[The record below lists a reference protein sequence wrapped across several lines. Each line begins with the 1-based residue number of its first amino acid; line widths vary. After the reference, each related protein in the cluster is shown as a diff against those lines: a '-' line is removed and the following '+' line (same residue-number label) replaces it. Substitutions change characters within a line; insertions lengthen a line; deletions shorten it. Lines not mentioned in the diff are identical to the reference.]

1 MQIIKNLPFFNVVAN
16 GVASLTLPLGMTYE
30 RIILE
35 LGNGAGG
42 AFTKA
47 MITDLKAKIN
57 GKVIWQTTGPKLDAL
72 NSYRGLTTDAT
83 HLVMDFTELFA
94 RDEVGQSLGA
104 IGTAKGVGTFTL
116 EVTITGATAPTLES
130 WSVLSGPKELGVI
143 SKLLSY
149 NVTLGAA
156 GKFPIQLPYGKE
168 GGSIIK
174 RVGFFHANMTELEV
188 KKNGLVIH
196 ETKTAINEFYQKENK
211 RVPQA
216 GLYVADFIV
225 DNNQSGMLITADA
238 LSMQWNATVS
248 AADVITVQVEYLD
261 VLGNL

>member
-1 MQIIKNLPFFNVVAN
+1 MQILKNLPFFNVVAT
-16 GVASLTLPLGMTYE
+16 GVASLSLPLGMTYE
-30 RIILE
+30 RIILA
-35 LGNGAGG
+35 LGGT

-57 GKVIWQTTGPKLDAL
+57 GKVIWQTTGAKLDSL
-72 NSYRGLTTDAT
+72 NKYRGLATDAT
-83 HLVMDFTELFA
+83 HLVMDFTEIFA

-104 IGTAKGVGTFTL
+104 IGTAEGVGTFTL
-116 EVTITGATAPTLES
+116 EVTITGATSPTLES
-130 WSVLSGPKELGVI
+130 WSVLSGPKKLGVI
-143 SKLLSY
+143 NKLLTY
-149 NVTLGAA
+149 NQTIGAE
-156 GKFPIQLPYGKE
+156 GKFPIQLPYGKD

-196 ETKTAINEFYQKENK
+196 DTTKAINEYWQTENQKA
-211 RVPQA
+211 PQA

-225 DNNQSGMLITADA
+225 DNNQSGMLVTADA
-238 LSMQWNATVS
+238 QSMQWNVTTS

-261 VLGNL
+261 LLGNL

>member
-1 MQIIKNLPFFNVVAN
+1 MQVLKNLPFFNVVET
-16 GVASLTLPLGMTYE
+16 GVASLSLPLGMTYE

-35 LGNGAGG
+35 LGGT

-57 GKVIWQTTGPKLDAL
+57 GKVVWQTTGSRLDAL
-72 NSYRGLTTDAT
+72 NKFRGLATDAN
-83 HLVMDFTELFA
+83 HLVLDFTEIFA

-104 IGTAKGVGTFTL
+104 IGTAQGVSTFTL

-130 WSVLSGPKELGVI
+130 WSILSGPKNLGVI
-143 SKLLSY
+143 AKLLSY
-149 NVTLGAA
+149 NVTIGAA
-156 GKFPIQLPYGKE
+156 GKFPVQLPYGKQ

-174 RVGFFHANMTELEV
+174 RVGFFHANMTDLEV

-196 ETKTAINEFYQKENK
+196 DTKKVINEYFQTENK
-211 RVPQA
+211 RSPQA

-225 DNNQSGMLITADA
+225 DNNQSGMLVTADA
-238 LSMQWNATVS
+238 QSMEWNVTVS

-261 VLGNL
+261 LLNNL

>member
-1 MQIIKNLPFFNVVAN
+1 MQILKNLPFFNVVAT
-16 GVASLTLPLGMTYE
+16 GVASLSLPLGMTYE
-30 RIILE
+30 RIILA
-35 LGNGAGG
+35 LGGT

-57 GKVIWQTTGPKLDAL
+57 GKVIWQTTGAKLDSL
-72 NSYRGLTTDAT
+72 NKYRGLATDAT
-83 HLVMDFTELFA
+83 HLVMDFTEIFA

-104 IGTAKGVGTFTL
+104 IGTAEGVGTFTL

-130 WSVLSGPKELGVI
+130 WSVLSGPKKLGVI
-143 SKLLSY
+143 NKLLTY
-149 NVTLGAA
+149 NQTIGAA
-156 GKFPIQLPYGKE
+156 GKFPIQLPYGKD

-196 ETKTAINEFYQKENK
+196 DTTKAINEYWQTENQKA
-211 RVPQA
+211 PQA

-225 DNNQSGMLITADA
+225 DNNQSGMLVTADA
-238 LSMQWNATVS
+238 QSMQWNVTTS

-261 VLGNL
+261 LLGNL

>member
-1 MQIIKNLPFFNVVAN
+1 MQILKNLPFFNVVAT
-16 GVASLTLPLGMTYE
+16 GVASLSLPLGMTYE

-35 LGNGAGG
+35 LGGT

-47 MITDLKAKIN
+47 MITDLKAKLN
-57 GKVIWQTTGPKLDAL
+57 GKVIWQTTGAKLDLL
-72 NSYRGLTTDAT
+72 NKFRGLATDAS
-83 HLVMDFTELFA
+83 HLVMDFTEIFA

-104 IGTAKGVGTFTL
+104 IGTADGVGSFTL

-130 WSVLSGPKELGVI
+130 WSVLSGPKKLSVI
-143 SKLLSY
+143 NKLLSY

-156 GKFPIQLPYGKE
+156 GKFPIQLPYGNQ

-174 RVGFFHANMTELEV
+174 RVGFFNSYMTELEV

-196 ETKTAINEFYQKENK
+196 DTKKVINEYFQTENR

-225 DNNQSGMLITADA
+225 DNNQSGMLVTADA
-238 LSMQWNATVS
+238 QSMQWNATVS
-248 AADVITVQVEYLD
+248 QADVITVQVEYLD
-261 VLGNL
+261 LLNNL

>member
-1 MQIIKNLPFFNVVAN
+1 MQIVKNLPFFNVVAT
-16 GVASLTLPLGMTYE
+16 GVASLSLPLGMTFE

-35 LGNGAGG
+35 LGGT

-72 NSYRGLTTDAT
+72 NLYRGLATDAT
-83 HLVMDFTELFA
+83 HLVLDFTEIFA

-104 IGTAKGVGTFTL
+104 IGTAEGVGNFTL

-130 WSVLSGPKELGVI
+130 WSVLSGPKKLGVI
-143 SKLLSY
+143 NKLLSY
-149 NVTLGAA
+149 NVNLGAA
-156 GKFPIQLPYGKE
+156 GKFPVQLPYGSQ

-174 RVGFFHANMTELEV
+174 RVGFFNANMTELEV
-188 KKNGLVIH
+188 KKNGLVIFDA
-196 ETKTAINEFYQKENK
+196 KKAINEYWQKENK
-211 RVPQA
+211 KTPQA
-216 GLYVADFIV
+216 GLFVADFVV
-225 DNNQSGMLITADA
+225 DNNQSGMLVTADA
-238 LSMQWNATVS
+238 RSMEWNVTVS

-261 VLGNL
+261 LLGNL

>member
-1 MQIIKNLPFFNVVAN
+1 MQILKNLPFFNVVAT
-16 GVASLTLPLGMTYE
+16 GVASLSLPLGMTYE

-35 LGNGAGG
+35 LGGT

-57 GKVIWQTTGPKLDAL
+57 GKVIWQTTGSKLDL
-72 NSYRGLTTDAT
+72 MNKYRGLATDAT
-83 HLVMDFTELFA
+83 HLVMDFTEIFA

-104 IGTAKGVGTFTL
+104 IGTAQGVSTFTL

-130 WSVLSGPKELGVI
+130 WSVLSGPKNLGVI
-143 SKLLSY
+143 NKLLSY
-149 NVTLGAA
+149 NVTIGAA
-156 GKFPIQLPYGKE
+156 GKFPIQLPYGKQ

-174 RVGFFHANMTELEV
+174 RVNFFHANMTDLEV

-196 ETKTAINEFYQKENK
+196 DTKKAINEYFQTENK
-211 RVPQA
+211 RAPQA

-225 DNNQSGMLITADA
+225 DNNQSGMLVTADA
-238 LSMQWNATVS
+238 QSMEWNATVS

-261 VLGNL
+261 LLNNL